1 MAEVKKLTRK
11 SEEIRELIKA
21 EIPWEP
27 VGPTPMPEIPDLRS
41 WDMRLLKTYKPWY
54 APFCD
59 LCCLCTYGKCDLS
72 QGRRGACGLDIA
84 TQQARIILLACLMGC
99 SAHAAHAGHILE
111 FLIERH
117 GPDKKI
123 DLGTYI
129 ELEAPN
135 IRTVTGLKPETL
147 GDLKTVIE
155 YVYKEITHLLDS
167 THFGQ
172 EGSYLDYESKALHAS
187 MLDHVG

>member
-172 EGSYLDYESKALHAS
+172 EGSYLD
-187 MLDHVG
+187 